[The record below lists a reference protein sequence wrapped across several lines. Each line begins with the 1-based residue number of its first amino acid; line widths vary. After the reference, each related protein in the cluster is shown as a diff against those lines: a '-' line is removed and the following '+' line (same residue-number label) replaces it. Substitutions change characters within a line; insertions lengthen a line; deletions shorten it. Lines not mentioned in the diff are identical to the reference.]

1 MTERALTPGRLR
13 LLKIIETIGFG
24 AVEQLSVQNGEPRF
38 EPAPRLIQEIKID
51 SEPSGQPDHGKTDV
65 TLKKQFQTLFGQLDR
80 LTDDIVDIQIR
91 HNLPFKLV
99 VKRRYTGALP

>member
-1 MTERALTPGRLR
+1 MTKRALTPDRLR
-13 LLKIIETIGFG
+13 LLEIIDSIGFG
-24 AVEQLSVQNGEPRF
+24 HVEQLSVRNGEPRF

-51 SEPSGQPDHGKTDV
+51 SEPPRRPDRGNTDL
-65 TLKKQFQTLFGQLDR
+65 TLKKQFQTLFDQLDR

-99 VKRRYTGALP
+99 VNRRYTGVLP

>member
-1 MTERALTPGRLR
+1 MTERTLTPGRLR
-13 LLKIIETIGFG
+13 LLEIIDSIEFG
-24 AVEQLSVQNGEPRF
+24 HVEQLSVQSGEPRF

-51 SEPSGQPDHGKTDV
+51 SEPLRQPDRGNTDV

-99 VKRRYTGALP
+99 VKRRYTGVLP